1 MTNNKIADDGF
12 WGFLTLWMRHS
23 LHGRW
28 GDHDGHGNLEP
39 QHCGAQVNASDVHE
53 NAGAEPAGGGE
64 IH

>member
-1 MTNNKIADDGF
+1 
-12 WGFLTLWMRHS
+12 MRHS

-39 QHCGAQVNASDVHE
+39 QHCGAQVNAGDVHE

-64 IH
+64 IHRRDQGSGN